1 MAFRVSTTGTKRVV
15 SKVKTSENT
24 RVKRVTLG
32 RPIHT
37 LGAGGSNNNKLVTL
51 LDVNPSNPL
60 PDGAVVRYNA
70 SLDVWETVL
79 LSDNPRTLDGGFY

>member
-1 MAFRVSTTGTKRVV
+1 MAFRVATTGTKRVV

-37 LGAGGSNNNKLVTL
+37 LGAGGVNNQKLVTL
-51 LDVNPSNPL
+51 L
-60 PDGAVVRYNA
+60 GM
-70 SLDVWETVL
+70 
-79 LSDNPRTLDGGFY
+79 RTLLKLYSQYLKLG